1 MSAMVRSILNRIG
14 AAPDGGLRGYAEALV
29 LVAVSTLVGMVIAP
43 RWGNSAVDLIYLPTV
58 LAIAVIAGLGPALL
72 AAIGSALAY
81 NFFFTA
87 PYHTFRIHSP
97 SDIVTVVVLFLVAVV
112 TSHLAASIRA
122 QAELARAHAAR
133 NATIAGL
140 ARRLLTCTS
149 ESEIGDVAVMELG
162 EIFDCNAV
170 LLAGEPEPH
179 VVAAQPSPASL
190 TPSDLAA
197 AAVVLATGQSTGRG
211 VTRVTTVEWQLH
223 PVVSGA
229 VTLAVAGLARDNG
242 VPAVTSEQMPLL
254 GSLLDQVALALE
266 RARLER
272 EARDFATVRERDRTR
287 SALLASIGHDVR
299 PRLKSIGNHVS
310 LLRRAGTADK
320 ELVSAIG
327 SEALKLDRYI
337 SDLVELG
344 PASDQQPVESGGVR
358 IDHFHRVVS
367 RNGEEVHLTPK
378 EYAVLAE
385 LAKHP
390 GRVLT
395 HAHLLRTA
403 WGPAQQNQT
412 EYLRVAVRGLRQ
424 KLEPDPAK
432 PTIITNEPSV
442 GYRLAV

>member
-1 MSAMVRSILNRIG
+1 MIAMVRSILNRIG

-58 LAIAVIAGLGPALL
+58 LAIAVIAGLGPALV

-81 NFFFTA
+81 NYFFTA

-97 SDIVTVVVLFLVAVV
+97 SDIVTVVVLFLVALV

-122 QAELARAHAAR
+122 QAELAHSHAAR

-149 ESEIGDVAVMELG
+149 EREIGDVAVMELG

-179 VVAAQPSPASL
+179 VLAAQPSPASL
-190 TPSDLAA
+190 TPSDVAA
-197 AAVVLATGQSTGRG
+197 AAVVLATGQPTGRG

-223 PVVSGA
+223 PVA
-229 VTLAVAGLARDNG
+229 TLAVAGLARDDG

-310 LLRRAGTADK
+310 QLRRAGTADK
-320 ELVSAIG
+320 EIVSAIG

-344 PASDQQPVESGGVR
+344 PASDQQPIESGGVR
-358 IDHFHRVVS
+358 IDLFHRSVS

-412 EYLRVAVRGLRQ
+412 EYLRVAVSGLRQ

-442 GYRLAV
+442 GYRLTI

>member
-1 MSAMVRSILNRIG
+1 MARALLDRLSDQ
-14 AAPDGGLRGYAEALV
+14 PGGGVRGYAEALV
-29 LVAVSTLVGMVIAP
+29 LVAVSTLVGLAIAP
-43 RWGNSAVDLIYLPTV
+43 RWGHSAVDLVYLPAV
-58 LAIAVIAGLGPALL
+58 LAVAVLAGLGPALL
-72 AAIGSALAY
+72 AAIVSALAY
-81 NFFFTA
+81 NYFFTA

-97 SDIVTVVVLFLVAVV
+97 ADIVTVVVLFLVALV

-122 QAELARAHAAR
+122 QAQLARGHAAR

-149 ESEIGDVAVMELG
+149 EEEIADVAVKELV
-162 EIFDCNAV
+162 EVFSCNAV
-170 LLAGEPEPH
+170 LLAGEPQPQIL
-179 VVAAQPSPASL
+179 AAQPPTASL
-190 TPSDLAA
+190 TPSDIAA
-197 AAVVLATGQSTGRG
+197 AAAVLATGQPTGRG

-223 PVVSGA
+223 PVAVGA
-229 VTLAVAGLARDNG
+229 DVRAVAGLARDDG
-242 VPAVTSEQMPLL
+242 VPAVTAEQMPLL
-254 GSLLDQVALALE
+254 ESLLDQVALALE

-272 EARDFATVRERDRTR
+272 EARDFAAVRERDRTR
-287 SALLASIGHDVR
+287 SALLASIGQDVR

-310 LLRRAGTADK
+310 QLRRTGSADK
-320 ELVSAIG
+320 EIISAIG

-344 PASDQQPVESGGVR
+344 PATDQQPVETGGIS
-358 IDHFHRVVS
+358 IDLFRRSVS
-367 RNGEEVHLTPK
+367 RNGEEIHLTPK

-390 GRVLT
+390 GRVMT

-424 KLEPDPAK
+424 KIERDPKEPK
-432 PTIITNEPSV
+432 VIINEPAI
-442 GYRLAV
+442 GYRLAR